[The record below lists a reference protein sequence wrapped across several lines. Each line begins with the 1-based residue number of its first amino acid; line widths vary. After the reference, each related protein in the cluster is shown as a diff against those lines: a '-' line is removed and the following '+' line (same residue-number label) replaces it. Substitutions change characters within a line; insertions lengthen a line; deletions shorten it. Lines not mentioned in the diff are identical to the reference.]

1 MSNQK
6 QSDGAAW
13 KKVINTKNGPVE
25 VLNITIGD
33 KRYTA
38 WPNTYKQEGDKSPDY
53 RINVDNYDPKVKA
66 APVKE
71 QNFAGQGGGDL
82 PF

>member
-1 MSNQK
+1 MSNK

-13 KKVINTKNGPVE
+13 KKTINTKNGPVE
-25 VLNITIGD
+25 VLSITIGD

-53 RINVDNYDPKVKA
+53 RLNVDTYEAKPKQQKA
-66 APVKE
+66 AP
-71 QNFAGQGGGDL
+71 QSFAGQSEEEL